1 MTERAPAEG
10 LVVILAG
17 GGALPA
23 ILLAALERAGQPRRV
38 IAFRGFA
45 DRSVRRCADAVID
58 LLDVSRALSLLDEWR
73 PDAVVLAGAVTRPHP
88 AAFFGALTALRNT
101 RELRDLFARGDD
113 HLLRAVVGLL
123 EEKGHRVIGAHAIA
137 PELLVSGGVLGRHA
151 PDNAGPRRDSYRF
164 SLSGGSLAL

>member
-1 MTERAPAEG
+1 
-10 LVVILAG
+10 VVILAG

-88 AAFFGALTALRNT
+88 AAFFGALTALQHPRI
-101 RELRDLFARGDD
+101 ARPV
-113 HLLRAVVGLL
+113 RAW
-123 EEKGHRVIGAHAIA
+123 
-137 PELLVSGGVLGRHA
+137 
-151 PDNAGPRRDSYRF
+151 
-164 SLSGGSLAL
+164 